1 MPLAVATSAS
11 VWRRAGVVAGCL
23 LGGFVTGQV
32 EHGVLAAFGAI
43 QTGLVEAVMPRRSL
57 AKLLALVV
65 FSVVL
70 MAFLGSLVAGSWWA
84 VVLLGAVAFVQGAS
98 LGTGTIP
105 TVVFMG
111 ALAMGVIF
119 SGEPRSASQA
129 LTATVWVGV
138 GAIVQALG
146 WAVSWRRERRMFVR
160 RALANHLAQ
169 VIELVRFDD
178 INGRDMAV
186 AAGTP
191 DAIAQMLA
199 RAGLPVR
206 QRAAAEQVGVAIAE
220 LRRAV
225 VAWMAVRRPG
235 VPTRV
240 AFGEQVRRARRRLF
254 GGGRRADAVA
264 LEDSE
269 RRPGLSAS
277 RAAESGRWLS
287 EVALAEALAEV
298 ERAVAALNDTWRA
311 TRADRDDAVPRTPE
325 RLLAPMAVAVR
336 PGTPTFRHGIRMT
349 VAIMIAEAFTLLV
362 PVVHSFWVPLTVV
375 FILKPDWSFTVLR
388 SATRFLGN
396 FAAVLVVPL
405 LWTWAGNTH
414 LATVVLVSAT
424 SLLMFKFFTGNYALA
439 SFGLAGAVL
448 MLDETMAASPKLYEI
463 RVIAT
468 VVGVVIALAV
478 ALAIP
483 TWRGVDGWPLLQR
496 VLDGLD
502 SWWALVRAGVRDPA
516 AVSASEVNEI
526 REAVRRDIAEARP
539 VVEASVLEPGQKQDP
554 RPLVLALQAAERADV
569 SVLALSNLVLAMQR
583 QGYEGCGQAGPGSG
597 TDPEVGGADPEVG
610 TGFGSSA
617 DEGSLDVGVA
627 ERRRENPV
635 LNDAVGYV
643 MTDSADR
650 VSTVLAALR
659 QHSESSDQVAVRDK
673 GENRVVE
680 AQPQSAVRGDSPL
693 HSLPAGECVAVADEV
708 SRLASSVAEIAAMCA
723 WGQQAGARRG
733 VVE

>member
-11 VWRRAGVVAGCL
+11 VWRRAGVVAACL
-23 LGGFVTGQV
+23 LGGFATGQV

-43 QTGLVEAVMPRRSL
+43 QTGLVEAAMPRRSL
-57 AKLLALVV
+57 GKLLALVV
-65 FSVVL
+65 ASVVL

-105 TVVFMG
+105 SVVFMG

-138 GAIVQALG
+138 GALAQALG

-169 VIELVRFDD
+169 VIELVRFDG

-191 DAIAQMLA
+191 DAVAQMLV
-199 RAGLPVR
+199 RAGLPAQ
-206 QRAAAEQVGVAIAE
+206 QRGAAEQVAVAIAQ

-225 VAWMAVRRPG
+225 VTWMALRRPG
-235 VPTRV
+235 APTRV
-240 AFGEQVRRARRRLF
+240 AFGEQVRHARRRLF
-254 GGGRRADAVA
+254 GGGRAADETPTA
-264 LEDSE
+264 LTGG
-269 RRPGLSAS
+269 RPGQSAS
-277 RAAESGRWLS
+277 EGGESGRWLS
-287 EVALAEALAEV
+287 EVALAETLAELDLAIA
-298 ERAVAALNDTWRA
+298 ELNDTWQA
-311 TRADRDDAVPRTPE
+311 TRRDRNDAVPSAPE
-325 RLLAPMAVAVR
+325 RLVAPMVAALR
-336 PGTPTFRHGIRMT
+336 PGTPTFRHGIRMA

-405 LWTWAGNTH
+405 LWTWAGNTQV
-414 LATVVLVSAT
+414 ATVVLVSVT

-448 MLDETMAASPKLYEI
+448 MLDETMAASPKLYAI
-463 RVIAT
+463 RVLAT
-468 VVGVVIALAV
+468 IVGVVIALAV

-502 SWWALVRAGVRDPA
+502 SWWALVRAGVSDPA
-516 AVSASEVNEI
+516 AMSASDVNTV
-526 REAVRRDIAEARP
+526 REAVRRDIAAARP

-583 QGYEGCGQAGPGSG
+583 HGGVGCGQVGHAAGA
-597 TDPEVGGADPEVG
+597 DLEVAGADPG
-610 TGFGSSA
+610 TSTGFGSSG
-617 DEGSLDVGVA
+617 DEGSLGVGVA
-627 ERRRENPV
+627 GHRRDNPA

-643 MTDSADR
+643 MTDSGDR
-650 VSTVLAALR
+650 VSTLLAALR
-659 QHSESSDQVAVRDK
+659 QHSESADPVAERDE

-680 AQPQSAVRGDSPL
+680 AQSQFAAKGESLL
-693 HSLPAGECVAVADEV
+693 HALPAGECVAIADEV
-708 SRLASSVAEIAAMCA
+708 TRLSASVAEIAAMSE
-723 WGQQAGARRG
+723 WGQQVG
-733 VVE
+733 VQPPSR